1 MAYPR
6 KVTDLMQTRLEQ
18 VIRQRLA
25 MPSNKQL
32 ARELGCNVKLIE
44 RWMTRI
50 RESLQVPRVHHK

>member
-6 KVTDLMQTRLEQ
+6 KVTNLMLTRLEQ

-50 RESLQVPRVHHK
+50 RLNLIK